1 MRKLL
6 VLLLLAPCA
15 LLAQVPDYVPTDG
28 LVAWYPMNGNAL
40 DESGNGYDCQS
51 IGATLTEDRF
61 GAPYSAYEFDGQG
74 SHLQGASLPFS
85 DLSISLWFKAEA
97 GVFETHSGGTP
108 PTGAQ
113 LIGQGTTHNPC
124 RYCDWAIGIS
134 DWFDGVDNLAWEKA
148 NSSSCQVQQTATN
161 WEPELEE
168 WTHLVAVSEGADV
181 SFYINNDWVSTIP
194 FDQPFQ
200 QGGSI
205 LSIGSRYVENC
216 NGGGSCTGP
225 DNAWSGSIDD
235 VAVWNRILTPAEITS
250 LYQGQAETPMMGC
263 TDSTACNYDPA
274 ATEDEGSC
282 LYPITILNVG
292 DTVVTNEPLILE
304 SSGTQC
310 SWSIGAETCSTLV
323 TESGWYT
330 VTQLDATSE
339 GLRINPGQQVSLG
352 GEDDFNFGTGDF
364 SIALWFRSSDSITD
378 YSTQLDPNGQ
388 FQILSKTPPPP
399 FPYNNYYYD
408 IQAGISQHSAYGTT
422 YQTGPGTKFHWNSE
436 PHPGSFNAYTDQ
448 VVCDGSWHHL
458 TAVKEGTTL
467 KMAIDGSFVHSAQDR
482 TPNPGQTADNSGPL
496 YLGVTDSV
504 YAPMPYF
511 IGQVQIFN
519 EALTE
524 TDLESVMTDPIDP
537 SASGLLGAWEFR
549 GTNAGPSDLSGGGNH
564 AELSGASLAYSEA
577 GCSSSDSVYVHFI
590 VTGCT
595 DSTAC
600 NYVATAEIN
609 DASCVFPPS
618 VDLGPDTITCED
630 IITLDAGEGF
640 ASYLWSTGETT
651 QSIEAY
657 LSGEY
662 SVTVEGAANSMNAFA
677 MEFDGEDDLIQT
689 GIAASELIGL
699 EALTIATRFKWMGD
713 DPDDG
718 PQEQGILSNAKSGNS
733 QLDFGIDYGWPGG
746 DQRMHLAWADESTLD
761 SNAMQYSLLDAI
773 AIQPDVWYDVVVT
786 LSSDTVKWYLDGV
799 LVEQDA
805 VVFAELGQESNAVPN
820 LRIGKANEIY
830 DTHFGGVLDDLQ
842 LYTRALTA
850 EEAQGLYACGV
861 AHDSTGLIGH
871 WSFEEGVGS
880 ITLDDSPAGNNG
892 DIVGAQF
899 TSDTPDSACPGCFA
913 SDTLEVSLHHGGC
926 FCGEGTEWDEESQ
939 QCLAVDNGPTPSCG
953 EGTVWD
959 PVAEECIVAIPT
971 DTDFDGCVTAGDV
984 LNLLATFGTC
994 PPISEWPDTPSD
1006 TTGTSWSCGDP
1017 LHYQGYD
1024 YTTVQIGDQCWFAE
1038 NLKAEAYSNGDAV
1051 SSLLSD
1057 SDWGIASFGATVA
1070 YGEST
1075 SYCESFS
1082 PNLDACDETL
1092 SIEEYGRLYNW
1103 HAASDPRNLCPSGWH
1118 VPTDTEWSNLQDHII
1133 LQSLSGQIGLAL
1145 KAISGWDSGN
1155 GTDAFGFHALPSG
1168 NRGSNGG
1175 FYGAG
1180 QGGGWWSSTANGNNA
1195 WRYWLSADS
1204 EGINRNDNW
1213 QVDGFSIRCLKD

>member
-1 MRKLL
+1 MRNLL
-6 VLLLLAPCA
+6 ALLLLAPCA

-61 GAPYSAYEFDGQG
+61 GAPSSAYAFDGQG
-74 SHLQGASLPFS
+74 SHLQGGSLPFS

-97 GVFETHSGGTP
+97 GVFETYSGGSP

-134 DWFDGVDNLAWEKA
+134 DWIDGVDNLAWEKA

-235 VAVWNRILTPAEITS
+235 VAVWNRALTPAEITS
-250 LYQGQAETPMMGC
+250 LYQGQAEPPMMGC

-292 DTVVTNEPLILE
+292 DTVVTTEPLILE

-310 SWSIGAETCSTLV
+310 SWSTGAETCSTLV

-388 FQILSKTPPPP
+388 FQILSKSPPPP

-408 IQAGISQHSAYGTT
+408 IQAGISQHSIYGTT

-482 TPNPGQTADNSGPL
+482 TPNPGQTADNIGPL
-496 YLGVTDSV
+496 YLGVTDSA

-524 TDLESVMTDPIDP
+524 TELESLMTDPIDT

-549 GTNAGPSDLSGGGNH
+549 GADAGPSDLSGEGNH
-564 AELSGASLAYSEA
+564 AELSGASLAYSAA

-600 NYVATAEIN
+600 NYNPTAPE
-609 DASCVFPPS
+609 DDGSCDYSCCP
-618 VDLGPDTITCED
+618 GPGCCSDGTVWDTELHQCV
-630 IITLDAGEGF
+630 
-640 ASYLWSTGETT
+640 T
-651 QSIEAY
+651 QSSPCDTVY
-657 LSGEY
+657 LS
-662 SVTVEGAANSMNAFA
+662 V
-677 MEFDGEDDLIQT
+677 
-689 GIAASELIGL
+689 
-699 EALTIATRFKWMGD
+699 
-713 DPDDG
+713 
-718 PQEQGILSNAKSGNS
+718 
-733 QLDFGIDYGWPGG
+733 
-746 DQRMHLAWADESTLD
+746 
-761 SNAMQYSLLDAI
+761 
-773 AIQPDVWYDVVVT
+773 
-786 LSSDTVKWYLDGV
+786 
-799 LVEQDA
+799 
-805 VVFAELGQESNAVPN
+805 
-820 LRIGKANEIY
+820 
-830 DTHFGGVLDDLQ
+830 
-842 LYTRALTA
+842 
-850 EEAQGLYACGV
+850 
-861 AHDSTGLIGH
+861 
-871 WSFEEGVGS
+871 
-880 ITLDDSPAGNNG
+880 
-892 DIVGAQF
+892 
-899 TSDTPDSACPGCFA
+899 
-913 SDTLEVSLHHGGC
+913 
-926 FCGEGTEWDEESQ
+926 
-939 QCLAVDNGPTPSCG
+939 PSCG
-953 EGTVWD
+953 PGTVWD
-959 PVAEECIVAIPT
+959 PINEMCIVAIPA
-971 DTDFDGCVTAGDV
+971 DLNFDGCVTVGD
-984 LNLLATFGTC
+984 LLELLAVHGTC
-994 PPISEWPDTPSD
+994 PPYPEWPDFPGDTS
-1006 TTGTSWSCGDP
+1006 TTGWSCGDP
-1017 LHYQGYD
+1017 LPYQGYD
-1024 YTTVQIGDQCWFAE
+1024 YATVQIGDQCWFAE
-1038 NLKAEAYSNGDAV
+1038 SLRSMQSLDGADLEAGNPGNWPDFQDGTGAWMHPDNDPA
-1051 SSLLSD
+1051 LLP
-1057 SDWGIASFGATVA
+1057 
-1070 YGEST
+1070 YG
-1075 SYCESFS
+1075 
-1082 PNLDACDETL
+1082 L
-1092 SIEEYGRLYNW
+1092 LYNW
-1103 HAASDPRNLCPSGWH
+1103 HATA
-1118 VPTDTEWSNLQDHII
+1118 
-1133 LQSLSGQIGLAL
+1133 
-1145 KAISGWDSGN
+1145 
-1155 GTDAFGFHALPSG
+1155 
-1168 NRGSNGG
+1168 
-1175 FYGAG
+1175 
-1180 QGGGWWSSTANGNNA
+1180 QGGGMCPSEWHLPSDEEWKELENQLGIDAAELDSFGWHGTMQGAELKSSTEWNGTNTQGFEAVPSGGVHANQGHA
-1195 WRYWLSADS
+1195 SSFGSDVWFWTSSTLPTDSGKAIFRSLSS
-1204 EGINRNDNW
+1204 GESRINRQHTFKNH
-1213 QVDGFSIRCLKD
+1213 GASIRCLKD